1 MARQPLPWDFHR
13 QILLDEHHGPAALLA
28 LADEIESRGAKG
40 DDIDPG
46 ETADWLRAEVL
57 ER

>member
-1 MARQPLPWDFHR
+1 MPRQPLPWDYHR
-13 QILLDEHHGPAALLA
+13 QILLDDPQGPAALLS
-28 LADEIESRGAKG
+28 LADEIENRGAKG
-40 DDIDPG
+40 DDLDPG